1 MRMLPT
7 ATTALQS
14 GLSLTSP
21 GAILVVLLVLAA
33 IIVVG
38 RVLMAMAWR
47 LVIIGIIVVGTLYV
61 LGVLG
66 FEVL

>member
-1 MRMLPT
+1 MSHTT
-7 ATTALQS
+7 ATVLQ

-21 GAILVVLLVLAA
+21 GAVLAVLVVIAA
-33 IIVVG
+33 ILVVG

>member
-1 MRMLPT
+1 MLPT